1 MGGVIKEFYEKHLF
15 NSKLSSQVILPHF
28 VTVKFILI
36 AKECKYKNTYA
47 NTNGYCHE
55 INYHGKAFCILLTRF
70 S

>member
-36 AKECKYKNTYA
+36 AKERKYKNPYT
-47 NTNGYCHE
+47 NTNRYCHK
-55 INYHGKAFCILLTRF
+55 IN
-70 S
+70 